1 MKLNLRL
8 ELPVKVHELRQQ
20 MERQSKFMEITKELT
35 HLHRGVEVQ
44 EKNNSIM
51 RYLQQETAVKK

>member
-1 MKLNLRL
+1 
-8 ELPVKVHELRQQ
+8 
-20 MERQSKFMEITKELT
+20 LT

-51 RYLQQETAVKK
+51 RYLQQETAVKKW